1 MCAVY
6 CVCAVYCECIVLYVC
21 SECVSWSLA
30 LFTPSSNGEKQ
41 LAYWFS
47 MHFIPG
53 QDKMVEAAMQHCTG
67 ERLEKMFKV
76 CMCI

>member
-1 MCAVY
+1 MCAVN
-6 CVCAVYCECIVLYVC
+6 VCLGALHY
-21 SECVSWSLA
+21 SL
-30 LFTPSSNGEKQ
+30 FQFVSNGEKQ